1 MKTSL
6 FAYLMSSMFYR
17 DALSGL
23 YIFGGIYAAGVL
35 GWGTFQLGVFGIV
48 AALSGAVGA
57 WIGGR
62 ADQRLGPKP
71 VIVFTTLALMTV
83 SAVII
88 TTSTNEVLF
97 IGVGTPEAPSAL
109 PTIVFYICG
118 AVIGAAGGSL
128 QAASRTMLVRPGR

>member
-1 MKTSL
+1 MRDLKNTLVTLPLKTSL

-62 ADQRLGPKP
+62 ADQRLGPETGDRIHNP
-71 VIVFTTLALMTV
+71 GSDDRFV
-83 SAVII
+83 SHHH
-88 TTSTNEVLF
+88 NQYE
-97 IGVGTPEAPSAL
+97 
-109 PTIVFYICG
+109 
-118 AVIGAAGGSL
+118 
-128 QAASRTMLVRPGR
+128 